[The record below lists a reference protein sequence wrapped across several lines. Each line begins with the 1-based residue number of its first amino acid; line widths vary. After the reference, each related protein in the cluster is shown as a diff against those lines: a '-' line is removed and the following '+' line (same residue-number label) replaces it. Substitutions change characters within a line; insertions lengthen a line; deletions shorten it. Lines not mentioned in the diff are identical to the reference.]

1 MEMTPSANLVTTRF
15 NTNFDSVRAHQEKLK
30 LGYDLYRGVYQK
42 RFHPFRNNINIPLLF
57 SMVQSSVARKM
68 GMMFGTK
75 PWVAVIGGG
84 PEDTAMAR
92 KQETLL
98 QIQLEDANTFE
109 KGVEFLTS
117 ADLYGVSVARAF
129 WDYREGNAE
138 IRAMIPGRG
147 EMRFNTPVTKFNGPN
162 WENIDLLDFFPPA
175 GFSKLTDMPYV
186 IYRYWLDLGDIQD
199 MAEVEY
205 FDKAAVR
212 MLNVSPGPPSAV
224 LSDYSARRSMGW
236 ANPEMGFKF
245 DQFEKPVEIL
255 ELWGQV
261 PRGICKGPELNRVVS
276 IANRSIVLRDR
287 MNPMPNE
294 SIPFFSHAPMPDPH
308 YFFSPGMVEINMKLQ
323 VASNRIANQKA
334 DALDLTIDPFILF
347 NRRSGFDPRQL
358 RIRPLGAI
366 GMDGNPSEMVMPF
379 SPDLRGLQTAYTE
392 LEQQSR
398 WMQQGAGITEDTVQ
412 GFSAGDRVTKA
423 EFVGRQEAV
432 SNRILHAVRLAESQ
446 WLEPMTRLFLA
457 MDRKWLPA
465 TQTLRMIGAAAVID
479 PVTLQPIEQEPMEI
493 GVNDLLPD
501 YDIRIVGSTRQ
512 LSTQSRQQN
521 LMMAIQAI
529 QANPIAA
536 SIVNWMALY
545 RMFFQTMEIPG
556 VDQLFMTDALMKQ
569 AVMQAGMVLQQAGSL
584 TEGSDG
590 EDGDGDEASGQEGS
604 EGGKLLGMDPSV
616 LGSMMNMN
624 GADGGASGTGQPK
637 PG

>member
-1 MEMTPSANLVTTRF
+1 MELSPASNLVVTRF
-15 NTNFDSVRAHQEKLK
+15 NHNFDAVRTHQEKLR

-42 RFHPFRNNINIPLLF
+42 KFHPFRNNINIPLLF

-68 GMMFGTK
+68 SMLFGTK
-75 PWVAVIGGG
+75 PWVAVVGGG
-84 PEDTAMAR
+84 PEDTAKAR

-129 WDYREGNAE
+129 WDYRIGAAE
-138 IRAMIPGRG
+138 IRADIPGRG
-147 EMRFNTPVTKFNGPN
+147 EVRFNAPVTKFNGPN

-175 GFSKLTDMPYV
+175 GFSKLSDMPYV
-186 IYRYWLDLGDIQD
+186 IYRYWMDLGDVQEAGD
-199 MAEVEY
+199 VGY
-205 FDKAAVR
+205 FDKPAVR
-212 MLNVSPGPPSAV
+212 MLQVSPGPPSTV
-224 LSDYSARRSMGW
+224 MTDMQARRSMGW
-236 ANPEMGFKF
+236 GNPEMAFKF
-245 DQFEKPVEIL
+245 DEFSKPVEII
-255 ELWGQV
+255 ELWGLV

-276 IANRSIVLRDR
+276 IGNRQVVLRDR
-287 MNPMPNE
+287 PNPMPNE
-294 SIPFFSHAPMPDPH
+294 TLPFFAHSPMPDPH
-308 YFFSPGMVEINMKLQ
+308 YFFSAGMVEINMKLQ

-334 DALDLTIDPFILF
+334 DALDLTIDPFILY

-379 SPDLRGLQTAYTE
+379 APDLRGLQTSYTE

-465 TQTLRMIGAAAVID
+465 DQTLRMIGAAAVLD
-479 PVTLQPIEQEPMEI
+479 PVTLQPIEQEPLEVGI
-493 GVNDLLPD
+493 NDLLPD

-512 LSTQSRQQN
+512 LGTQARQQN
-521 LMMAIQAI
+521 LMMAMQAI
-529 QANPIAA
+529 QANPMAA
-536 SIVNWMALY
+536 AIINWMALY
-545 RMFFQTMEIPG
+545 RLFFQTLEIPG

-569 AVMQAGMVLQQAGSL
+569 AVMQAGMVLQQAGAL
-584 TEGSDG
+584 
-590 EDGDGDEASGQEGS
+590 GQEG
-604 EGGKLLGMDPSV
+604 EGGGEEEGGQEGQGTMLGLDPAA
-616 LGSMMNMN
+616 LGKMMNMN
-624 GADGGASGTGQPK
+624 GADLGPGGTGKSK
-637 PG
+637 PE